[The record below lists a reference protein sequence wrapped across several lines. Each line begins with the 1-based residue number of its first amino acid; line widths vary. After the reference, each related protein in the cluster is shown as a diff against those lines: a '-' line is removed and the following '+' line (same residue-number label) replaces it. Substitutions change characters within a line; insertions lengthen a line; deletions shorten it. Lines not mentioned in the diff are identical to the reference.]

1 MITIADSFMSDNVPY
16 LFSRRKGDF
25 AMGIMIV
32 PVQGQPRLQVAG
44 DIDTALQVPFEDDD
58 RFLVAISNGIL
69 VLAAYDEKL
78 RCAWSVAR
86 GPADLVS
93 IQGERVTID
102 GDVDW
107 ICVSLA
113 GSAATRDT
121 VLSSLPLFPEL
132 DRHAA

>member
-1 MITIADSFMSDNVPY
+1 MITIADSFMSANVPY
-16 LFSRRKGDF
+16 LFSCRKGDF
-25 AMGIMIV
+25 AKGITIV

-69 VLAAYDEKL
+69 VLAEYDEQL
-78 RCAWSVAR
+78 QCAWSVAR
-86 GPADLVS
+86 GPAALVS
-93 IQGERVTID
+93 IQGECVTID
-102 GDVDW
+102 GDIDW

-113 GSAATRDT
+113 GSAAMRDT

>member
-1 MITIADSFMSDNVPY
+1 MITIADSFMSGNVSY
-16 LFSRRKGDF
+16 LFSCRKGDF
-25 AMGIMIV
+25 AMGSTIV

-69 VLAAYDEKL
+69 VLAEYDEEL

-93 IQGERVTID
+93 IKGEHVTID
-102 GDVDW
+102 GGVDW

-113 GSAATRDT
+113 GSAAMRDT

>member
-1 MITIADSFMSDNVPY
+1 
-16 LFSRRKGDF
+16 
-25 AMGIMIV
+25 MGITIV

-44 DIDTALQVPFEDDD
+44 DIDTALQVLFEDDD
-58 RFLVAISNGIL
+58 RILVAISNGIL
-69 VLAAYDEKL
+69 VLAEYDEKL
-78 RCAWSVAR
+78 QCAWSVAR

-113 GSAATRDT
+113 GSVAMRDT
-121 VLSSLPLFPEL
+121 VLTPLPLFPEL